1 MEKIGQQGDHQ
12 AAGGI
17 KKCAGKTCPKVGDVW
32 YQIICNDLQKACV
45 VNDFRCPNKYVR
57 TLGIVTCPKIWHVRL
72 FWTQDSVDRQ
82 SHNQERLTAIFP
94 CR

>member
-32 YQIICNDLQKACV
+32 YQMICNDLQKACV

-72 FWTQDSVDRQ
+72 FLDTGQRGQ
-82 SHNQERLTAIFP
+82 AIPQPRTPHCDFP
-94 CR
+94 L